1 VSRRF
6 SPPSPRTS
14 PSSSRFPEPPKTKV
28 DLAALRETAEIL
40 RYLKPYRARFIF
52 GLVCLFVGSAAGLCF
67 PLLAGGLID
76 AALHRNA
83 ATLPVLGALT
93 LNGIASILAGTIA
106 VQAAAAAGAAMSF
119 GRVGQTAL
127 SDLRRDTYG
136 RMIGLPMEFFAQRR
150 VGELTSRISGDIAQ
164 LESGLIFAVPQMCRQ
179 TVMLTGGIILIALTS
194 GRLTLAM
201 LCTVPLLIAA
211 AVTFGRKLRRLARE
225 AQDRLAE
232 TGTIVEETLQAIAS
246 VKAFANERFEL
257 ERYQQTNAGALRT
270 SLTAVRWRAA
280 FFAVFTVSMFGGMV
294 IVLWFGAGLLQS
306 GQITAGEL
314 TRFVLYSTFVAG
326 AMGQAAELYS
336 QVQKTVG
343 ASQRV
348 RELLREQPEV
358 ALAPRTPDLASAEHS
373 RDPHSST
380 LPPAASSSSASSNAD
395 SSRRLR
401 GEVELES
408 VSFRYPSRPEV
419 TVLTDISLSA
429 RPGEVTALVGP
440 SGAGKSTLTALLFR
454 FYAPEQGRV
463 LFDRRDAREFD
474 LTTLRGQMALVPQD
488 VVLFGGSI
496 AENIR
501 YGKPGAT
508 LEEIKTAA
516 QKANAAEFIDRF
528 PEGYDTI
535 VGDRGIKLSGG
546 QRQRVAIARAILKD
560 PAILVLDEATSSL
573 DSESERLVQSALER
587 LMRGRTTFVIAHRL
601 ATVRRADQIVVL
613 DQGRMVERGTHEEL
627 SQNPEGLYRK
637 LSTLQFQS
645 ALID

>member
-1 VSRRF
+1 VNSQRV
-6 SPPSPRTS
+6 PRH
-14 PSSSRFPEPPKTKV
+14 SSSSSPFPEPPKTKV
-28 DLAALRETAEIL
+28 DRAALRETVEIL
-40 RYLKPYRARFIF
+40 RYLGPYRRRFIF
-52 GLVCLFVGSAAGLCF
+52 GMICLFIGSIAGLCF

-76 AALHRNA
+76 AALHNNVV
-83 ATLPVLGALT
+83 TLPVIGSLT
-93 LNGIASILAGTIA
+93 LNGIAAALAFTIA
-106 VQAAAAAGAAMSF
+106 IQAIGSSSATMSF

-127 SDLRRDTYG
+127 ADLRRDTYG
-136 RMIGLPMEFFAQRR
+136 RIIGLPMEFFARRR
-150 VGELTSRISGDIAQ
+150 VGELTSRLSGDIAQ
-164 LESGLIFAVPQMCRQ
+164 LESGLIYAIPQFCRQ
-179 TVMLTGGIILIALTS
+179 ALLLTGGLVLIALTS
-194 GRLTLAM
+194 GKLTLAM
-201 LCTVPLLIAA
+201 LCTVPFLIAA
-211 AVTFGRKLRRLARE
+211 AVTFGRRLRRLSRE

-246 VKAFANERFEL
+246 VKAFANESFEL
-257 ERYQQTNAGALRT
+257 DRYQRTNIGALAT

-280 FFAVFTVSMFGGMV
+280 FFAVFTVSLFGGMV

-348 RELLREQPEV
+348 RELLREKPEIE
-358 ALAPRTPDLASAEHS
+358 LAKLSA
-373 RDPHSST
+373 
-380 LPPAASSSSASSNAD
+380 AASSAPASPVTPSAPIAIT
-395 SSRRLR
+395 RLR
-401 GEVELES
+401 GEVELENIT
-408 VSFRYPSRPEV
+408 FRYPSRPEIA
-419 TVLTDISLSA
+419 VLADISLHA

-440 SGAGKSTLTALLFR
+440 SGAGKSTLTALLYR

-463 LFDRRDAREFD
+463 LFDGRDAREFD
-474 LTTLRGQMALVPQD
+474 LTALRAQMALVPQD
-488 VVLFGGSI
+488 VLLFGGSI

-508 LEEIKTAA
+508 LDEIKSAAA
-516 QKANAAEFIDRF
+516 QANAAEFIDRF
-528 PEGYDTI
+528 PEGYETI

-546 QRQRVAIARAILKD
+546 QRQRLAIARAILKD

-573 DSESERLVQSALER
+573 DSESERLVQSALEH

-601 ATVRRADQIVVL
+601 ATVRRADQIIVL
-613 DQGRMVERGTHEEL
+613 DQGRMVERGTHDEL
-627 SQNPEGLYRK
+627 SQNPDGLYRR

-645 ALID
+645 TLTD